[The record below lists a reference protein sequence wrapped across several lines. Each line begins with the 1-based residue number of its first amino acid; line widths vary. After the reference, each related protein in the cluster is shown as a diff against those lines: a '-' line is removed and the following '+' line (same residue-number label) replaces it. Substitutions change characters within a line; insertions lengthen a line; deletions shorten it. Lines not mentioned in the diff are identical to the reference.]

1 MNSKRQP
8 NHFASESG
16 DKRKNYNPKKCTKCG
31 QMWHENNQIC
41 PAKGIQFK
49 FESYFCKNDN
59 DLITSFI
66 TITYP
71 MRTYEGILLLFR
83 SLSLKN

>member
-49 FESYFCKNDN
+49 FDRY
-59 DLITSFI
+59 
-66 TITYP
+66 
-71 MRTYEGILLLFR
+71 
-83 SLSLKN
+83 